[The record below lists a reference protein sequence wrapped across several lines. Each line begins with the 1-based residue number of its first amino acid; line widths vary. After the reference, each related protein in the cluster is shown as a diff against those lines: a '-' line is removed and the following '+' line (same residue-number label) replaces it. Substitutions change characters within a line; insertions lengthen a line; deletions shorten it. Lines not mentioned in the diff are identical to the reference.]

1 MSWYEN
7 PGAEWTPD
15 LARKPSSQSARS
27 PANTS
32 NPSNHYMESPVLH
45 SSSKPSQS
53 LYHESENRGVASS
66 TGTNSKGTSET
77 AASVTANTAVEA
89 GRSVAVEAVPATT
102 RLAGL
107 VTPRLAGLVT
117 PPCNPRRA
125 RPRSSPDQSRSRTLP
140 RSWISSNYILV
151 QKESL
156 KDEDLVW
163 L

>member
-15 LARKPSSQSARS
+15 LARKPSSQSVRS
-27 PANTS
+27 PA

-53 LYHESENRGVASS
+53 LHHESENKDVASS
-66 TGTNSKGTSET
+66 TGTTSKGTSKT

-89 GRSVAVEAVPATT
+89 GRTLAVESAAAATT
-102 RLAGL
+102 M
-107 VTPRLAGLVT
+107 LAGLVT

-125 RPRSSPDQSRSRTLP
+125 RPMSSPDQLRSRTLP